1 MGEGTNKWTQAG
13 APQASS
19 CHDHTQK
26 AGTHTAG
33 LVSGYKAN
41 LPLQMSEVKGL
52 GVWGGGVSCS
62 HRPWGT
68 GGVLLSKLSAD
79 PGKVTGASS
88 PMVSGQLA
96 CGPSRGH
103 SRCPIKL
110 GAEDNSSLV
119 FGLLDFSKQPQQG
132 ASTALQQGTNLLPPL
147 LSFQIFA
154 MFFAFCLYY
163 NFD

>member
-52 GVWGGGVSCS
+52 GVWGGRGILLPQALGDRGGIAQQALC
-62 HRPWGT
+62 RPRE
-68 GGVLLSKLSAD
+68 AD
-79 PGKVTGASS
+79 
-88 PMVSGQLA
+88 
-96 CGPSRGH
+96 R
-103 SRCPIKL
+103 
-110 GAEDNSSLV
+110 
-119 FGLLDFSKQPQQG
+119 GLLPHGVRTAGMWPLKGAQP
-132 ASTALQQGTNLLPPL
+132 LP
-147 LSFQIFA
+147 
-154 MFFAFCLYY
+154 
-163 NFD
+163 N

>member
-13 APQASS
+13 PPQASS

-79 PGKVTGASS
+79 PGEGD
-88 PMVSGQLA
+88 
-96 CGPSRGH
+96 R
-103 SRCPIKL
+103 
-110 GAEDNSSLV
+110 
-119 FGLLDFSKQPQQG
+119 GLLPHGVRTAGMWPLKGAQP
-132 ASTALQQGTNLLPPL
+132 LP
-147 LSFQIFA
+147 
-154 MFFAFCLYY
+154 
-163 NFD
+163 N